1 MRFVSSA
8 ATAVSTSRA
17 DPNSPKA
24 MTSMSGLWIQS
35 GDG

>member
-17 DPNSPKA
+17 DPNSSKP
-24 MTSMSGLWIQS
+24 MTSMNGLSIKSGH
-35 GDG
+35 G